1 MEKLL
6 GNWNA
11 LRAAGTSA
19 EKDRL
24 IDVLAG
30 NYAAVLRDASVPS
43 YLLATRP
50 FELIRGV
57 VGTPG
62 PVDTVHGAR
71 QAILDVVHHLPSAG
85 DLVQAADQYA
95 RELGTKI
102 RYRTDFN
109 RQHALPDV
117 IAHEWLLHGWDNLRT
132 AQTAHT
138 IMSNITG
145 GMLYSASLLA
155 QHATHLYT
163 DTERQ
168 RLADIYEL
176 PAVERKEALGRVV
189 AEDTLSMAGMAQSRA
204 FAKAIESGVGFVRDA
219 GSRFMGIKAVSVELP
234 GKPLENFSS
243 PAAQLQSTRLPLLPQ
258 EKLPATQG
266 HLESKIDQ
274 SALMTVPKEQPQHG
288 ISPKTGP
295 AETYSTLM
303 GEGLVPPPIKPM
315 RDFSGWMQY
324 DSYLGNSWIY
334 YSIDPSRQTGIEA
347 KYRDG
352 QYSSTIYALGDR
364 QTYGSGTELFLSAV
378 KKFIDNGDDI
388 RAISE
393 NFAGHGRLSTNREQ
407 YEAHRLAGEDDAT
420 ALRRTFSGRMA
431 ARLGLTE
438 VQTTSGALYPV
449 FVHPDWGA
457 GKQMNDYSLA
467 YARAHGRPQIE
478 VTERVL
484 EGEKLPAGLIDNTMI
499 DLIYGLP
506 IHARRVVLEQ
516 IHARMDAEPE
526 SLTNYII
533 NALED
538 FRER

>member
-30 NYAAVLRDASVPS
+30 NYAAVLRDGSVPS
-43 YLLATRP
+43 YLFATRP
-50 FELIRGV
+50 FELIRNI

-62 PVDTVHGAR
+62 PTDAAHGAR
-71 QAILDVVHHLPSAG
+71 QAILDAVHHLPSAG
-85 DLVQAADQYA
+85 DLVQAAGQYA

-102 RYRTDFN
+102 HYRTDFN
-109 RQHALPDV
+109 RQHALSDV

-176 PAVERKEALGRVV
+176 PAVERMEALGRVV

-219 GSRFMGIKAVSVELP
+219 GSRFMGIKAASVELP
-234 GKPLENFSS
+234 GKSLENFSP

-258 EKLPATQG
+258 EQLPAAQESF
-266 HLESKIDQ
+266 ESKIGQ
-274 SALMTVPKEQPQHG
+274 SALMAVPKEQPQYG
-288 ISPKTGP
+288 ISLEAGL
-295 AETYSTLM
+295 AEAYSTLM
-303 GEGLVPPPIKPM
+303 GEGLLPPPIKPM

-324 DSYLGNSWIY
+324 HSCLGKSWIY
-334 YSIDPSRQTGIEA
+334 YSVDPLRQTGIEA
-347 KYRDG
+347 KYRQG
-352 QYSSTIYALGDR
+352 QYSSTIYAQGDR

-378 KKFIDNGDDI
+378 KKFIDNGDNIKTI
-388 RAISE
+388 RE
-393 NFAGHGRLSTNREQ
+393 NFDGHGRFATNREQ
-407 YEAHRLAGEDDAT
+407 YEASRQAGEDDAT
-420 ALRRTFSGRMA
+420 ALRHTFSGRMA

-438 VQTTSGALYPV
+438 VRTTAGSLNPV

-457 GKQMNDYSLA
+457 GHQMNDYSLA

-478 VTERVL
+478 VTDRVH
-484 EGEKLPAGLIDNTMI
+484 EGEKLPAGLINNTMI

-506 IHARRVVLEQ
+506 IDARRVVLEQ
-516 IHARMDAEPE
+516 IHARMDAEPA

-538 FRER
+538 TSER